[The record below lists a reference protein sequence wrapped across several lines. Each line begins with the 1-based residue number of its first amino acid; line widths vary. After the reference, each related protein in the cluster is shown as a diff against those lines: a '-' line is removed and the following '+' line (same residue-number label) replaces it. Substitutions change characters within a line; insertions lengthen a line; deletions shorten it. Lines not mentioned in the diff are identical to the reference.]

1 MKSGVTTLATLLSV
15 VGGTAALGTWA
26 GLGNASV
33 QNSSTPQRASSAVR
47 RPTRSAP
54 PASSPLRPDLGR
66 RWRPPP
72 PEPPPRTPEQ
82 AAAIDRAIH
91 GLEDISVVVGVLIL
105 GPHRDPELA
114 EAVSMA
120 THALRSG
127 AESAPAGAPQ
137 AADTEADLLLAALTA
152 DALQLRRAGAALT

>member
-1 MKSGVTTLATLLSV
+1 MGRAGQRLRTELLD
-15 VGGTAALGTWA
+15 TAARVVRGEKADPERTSRELTAAARSRQALAAAAPGT
-26 GLGNASV
+26 
-33 QNSSTPQRASSAVR
+33 T
-47 RPTRSAP
+47 AP
-54 PASSPLRPDLGR
+54 H
-66 RWRPPP
+66 
-72 PEPPPRTPEQ
+72 PEQ
-82 AAAIDRAIH
+82 AAATDRAIH

-127 AESAPAGAPQ
+127 AESAPASAPQ